1 MLNVKKHLAICSEN
15 VTFIVGKPGR
25 RDSASSVLFT
35 NGHKKSGDLS
45 KPPLFAIYDNKINFS
60 LKIGKSILPNQRT
73 LKR

>member
-15 VTFIVGKPGR
+15 VTFVVGKPGR

-35 NGHKKSGDLS
+35 NGHKKSGDY
-45 KPPLFAIYDNKINFS
+45 KPPHDV
-60 LKIGKSILPNQRT
+60 SILPNQRT